1 MCGVDSPA
9 SDKALRMQQQL
20 NQLQKGLGR
29 MPATQKERL
38 ENVQQAEMHLI
49 CSGPLTEMDRASFSE
64 RLQRVRQRA

>member
-1 MCGVDSPA
+1 
-9 SDKALRMQQQL
+9 
-20 NQLQKGLGR
+20 